1 MENIEFLDQIRALLA
16 QEDLIGAGRD
26 ISALKTAFEDYIL
39 DQEHKDQVKRL
50 EALEKGEEHEEVDFK
65 PLREEFNALYKQVQ
79 EKRKQ
84 QLDLKNTLES
94 ENLKL
99 KKSLITKLKEV
110 IENEENISAA
120 FNAQKEILETWKK
133 IGDIPREKRDEVQR
147 EFSRLM
153 ELFYHNINI
162 YREIKEYDYKR
173 NQQLKEDVIF
183 RLKTLRTSSS
193 PIRDVEATLRALQ
206 DEWETIGPVH
216 NDDWESLKAAYWE
229 AVRSVYEKVNG
240 FYDEQR
246 NVLMANIEKKKA
258 LIVEIS
264 EVVKGLEEL
273 SKNKDWEAKTAQ
285 IIEIQNKW
293 KQIGFGPRKENEAV
307 WAEFRGICDRFF
319 EAKKNF
325 NKSIENVFKDNAA
338 KKRELIE
345 EVKKFEEATDWKA
358 TADKIVNIQKKWK
371 QIGSAGN
378 RFENKLW
385 AEFRASC
392 EKFFNAR
399 DTHFAAQDEALVNNL
414 TEKNN
419 LIAAIEAFEVGEDKQ
434 AALTE
439 LRKFSEQ
446 FNAIGHVPMKNK
458 NDIYERF
465 KKALDSKY
473 AALKLEAAEKDMIL
487 FRAKLETLAANP
499 DRSKVLSGERNE
511 IRKQIDLLN
520 KEILQLE
527 NNLGFFARS
536 KGADALRQ
544 EVEKKVEHAKSKIN
558 SLKQK
563 LKLIPNE

>member
-1 MENIEFLDQIRALLA
+1 
-16 QEDLIGAGRD
+16 
-26 ISALKTAFEDYIL
+26 
-39 DQEHKDQVKRL
+39 
-50 EALEKGEEHEEVDFK
+50 
-65 PLREEFNALYKQVQ
+65 
-79 EKRKQ
+79 
-84 QLDLKNTLES
+84 
-94 ENLKL
+94 
-99 KKSLITKLKEV
+99 
-110 IENEENISAA
+110 
-120 FNAQKEILETWKK
+120 
-133 IGDIPREKRDEVQR
+133 
-147 EFSRLM
+147 M
-153 ELFYHNINI
+153 ELFYYTINI
-162 YREIKEYDYKR
+162 YREIKEHDYKR

-183 RLKTLRTSSS
+183 RLKTLRTSSQ
-193 PIRDVEATLRALQ
+193 PIRDIEATLRALQ

-216 NDDWESLKAAYWE
+216 NDDWESLKAMYWE
-229 AVRSVYEKVNG
+229 TVRGVYEKINS

-258 LIVEIS
+258 LITEIS
-264 EVVKGLEEL
+264 EVVKDLDQL
-273 SKNKDWEAKTAQ
+273 AKNKDWEAKTAL
-285 IIEIQNKW
+285 ILEIQNKW
-293 KQIGFGPRKENEAV
+293 KQIGFGPRKDNEAV

-325 NKSIENVFKDNAA
+325 NKSVESVFKDNTA
-338 KKRELIE
+338 KKRELID
-345 EVKKFEEATDWKA
+345 EVKKLEGATDWKA

-392 EKFFNAR
+392 DTFFNAR
-399 DTHFAAQDEALVNNL
+399 DAHFSAQDEALTTNL

-439 LRKFSEQ
+439 LRAFSER
-446 FNAIGHVPMKNK
+446 FNTIGHVPMKNK
-458 NDIYERF
+458 NDVYDRF
-465 KKALDSKY
+465 KKALDAKY

-487 FRAKLETLAANP
+487 FRAKLETLAASP
-499 DRSKVLSGERNE
+499 DRSKALFGERNE

-520 KEILQLE
+520 KEIIQLE

-536 KGADALRQ
+536 KGADALRL
-544 EVEKKVEHAKSKIN
+544 EVEKKVEHAKNKIN